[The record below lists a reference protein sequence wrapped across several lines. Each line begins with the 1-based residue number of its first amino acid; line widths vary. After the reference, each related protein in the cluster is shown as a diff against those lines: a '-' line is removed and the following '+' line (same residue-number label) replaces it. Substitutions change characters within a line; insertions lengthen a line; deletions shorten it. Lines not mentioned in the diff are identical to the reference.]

1 MKLLHIT
8 AAIAAMALAAPAL
21 AEQPKSPG
29 ASEYAPGQK
38 MQDKGSVPGDPGA
51 SGYSPGDQMKDK
63 GSVPGDPG
71 ASGADSCTSGVPW
84 TAKARSWTSWF
95 SHGETARRRSS

>member
-8 AAIAAMALAAPAL
+8 AAIVAITLVAPAL

-29 ASEYAPGQK
+29 ASQGQT

-51 SGYSPGDQMKDK
+51 SGYKP
-63 GSVPGDPG
+63 
-71 ASGADSCTSGVPW
+71 
-84 TAKARSWTSWF
+84 
-95 SHGETARRRSS
+95 RRSNEG

>member
-8 AAIAAMALAAPAL
+8 AAIVAITLVAPAL

-29 ASEYAPGQK
+29 ASQYAPGQT

-71 ASGADSCTSGVPW
+71 ASGYSPGDQAKDKNDSNSG
-84 TAKARSWTSWF
+84 
-95 SHGETARRRSS
+95 SSTGTKGKY

>member
-8 AAIAAMALAAPAL
+8 AAIVAITLVAPAL

-29 ASEYAPGQK
+29 ASQYAPGQT

-63 GSVPGDPG
+63 GSVSGDPG
-71 ASGADSCTSGVPW
+71 ASGYSPGDQAKDKNDFNSG
-84 TAKARSWTSWF
+84 
-95 SHGETARRRSS
+95 SSTGRKGKY